1 MEQKRSYVQCTENK
15 KYIEKIYIENII
27 AYDVNLVFFM
37 MNDNF
42 IYLELFFYS
51 R

>member
-1 MEQKRSYVQCTENK
+1 MYSVLKTKN
-15 KYIEKIYIENII
+15 IEKKIYIENII